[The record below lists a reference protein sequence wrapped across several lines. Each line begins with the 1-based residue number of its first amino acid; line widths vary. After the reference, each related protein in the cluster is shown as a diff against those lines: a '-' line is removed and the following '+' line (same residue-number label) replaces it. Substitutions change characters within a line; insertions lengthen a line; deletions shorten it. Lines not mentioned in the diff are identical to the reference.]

1 MLVSLHAQK
10 GEYVIG
16 KAHRS
21 ANGTWNVTI
30 ESTDSDYNAREYKN
44 VWSMLFAGGS
54 EYIEQTTNGYQMA
67 FRKGTTRRYSPEVF
81 HNIYTF
87 FDGVRQAVL
96 NGGKVRVHFIGADN
110 KATYKDLDVTNV
122 EEFDQIK
129 DEMCNTFQ
137 KLGIQFNK
145 DELNYTLEQEFGSSD
160 YTALSKM
167 FERRDTK
174 SITPFLNW
182 LNGCYNPVTKSLNI
196 TQNGTLN
203 GINIQNAIGSF
214 GFVGMLADAKYK
226 YKHDHDQLSVLA
238 TKGNRYY
245 VISENNLIT
254 DITDD
259 INAAID
265 GDTKTVDKLK
275 SFSYNWI
282 EDGRVKMGSLVL
294 KNMAEGNRISV
305 VTMAGFR
312 TDEKGDLG

>member
-67 FRKGTTRRYSPEVF
+67 FRKGTARRYSPEVF
-81 HNIYTF
+81 HNIYIF
-87 FDGVRQAVL
+87 FDSVRKAVL
-96 NGGKVRVHFIGADN
+96 NGEKVRVHFIGADN
-110 KATYKDLDVTNV
+110 KATYKDLDVTNI
-122 EEFDQIK
+122 EYFDQVK

-203 GINIQNAIGSF
+203 GINI
-214 GFVGMLADAKYK
+214 
-226 YKHDHDQLSVLA
+226 
-238 TKGNRYY
+238 
-245 VISENNLIT
+245 
-254 DITDD
+254 
-259 INAAID
+259 
-265 GDTKTVDKLK
+265 
-275 SFSYNWI
+275 
-282 EDGRVKMGSLVL
+282 
-294 KNMAEGNRISV
+294 
-305 VTMAGFR
+305 
-312 TDEKGDLG
+312 